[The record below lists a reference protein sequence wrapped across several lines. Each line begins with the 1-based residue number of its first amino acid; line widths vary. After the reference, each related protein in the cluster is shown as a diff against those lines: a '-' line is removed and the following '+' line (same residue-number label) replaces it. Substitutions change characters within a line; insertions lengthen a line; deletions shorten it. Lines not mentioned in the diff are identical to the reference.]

1 MGHRI
6 AVIHV
11 ISNIFHSLE
20 QKLPTLFDNAKVT
33 PSSVSSWLFNI
44 PHGLVEKQASPDGH
58 SSPLGQGVAIS
69 QFLV

>member
-11 ISNIFHSLE
+11 VSNIFHSFE
-20 QKLPTLFDNAKVT
+20 QKLPTLFDNATVT
-33 PSSVSSWLFNI
+33 PSSFSSWLFNI
-44 PHGLVEKQASPDGH
+44 PQGLVEKQVSPDGH

-69 QFLV
+69 QFLE